1 MLAPVYISTST
12 VRVLIVLHT
21 RQHFIVFL
29 NFSHAGERVEE
40 LHCGLTCISLRT
52 NKTRQLSYVCCTY
65 WTLNGVLVEVF
76 YPLLLL
82 SWLPFLYFDL
92 PSPLYILDNSPLS
105 DIWFANIELAKK
117 ACSGFSSLS
126 SRKTFQ
132 PIQYFIPLFG
142 ISLHFPDSLPDA
154 QKPSFCK

>member
-40 LHCGLTCISLRT
+40 LHCGLICISLRT

-92 PSPLYILDNSPLS
+92 PSPLYILDTSAWAEVCNLFDTHMIYTHEKGLPTSKVYDFFTTDPTSQQPKLLQ
-105 DIWFANIELAKK
+105 DIVSTIVALEK
-117 ACSGFSSLS
+117 
-126 SRKTFQ
+126 Q
-132 PIQYFIPLFG
+132 
-142 ISLHFPDSLPDA
+142 
-154 QKPSFCK
+154 